1 VKCQHNYYS
10 KIEQKLSS
18 SFNFAFRYIDD
29 GLSLNNYKFGDFA
42 NHIYRIGLEIKDISD
57 TARCASY
64 IDLHL
69 KIDNEGLL
77 RTKFYD
83 KKDEFK
89 FPNVNFLF
97 VCSNI
102 PAALAYC
109 VYLSFDMIF
118 QRV

>member
-1 VKCQHNYYS
+1 V
-10 KIEQKLSS
+10 
-18 SFNFAFRYIDD
+18 
-29 GLSLNNYKFGDFA
+29 
-42 NHIYRIGLEIKDISD
+42 
-57 TARCASY
+57 
-64 IDLHL
+64 LHL

-109 VYLSFDMIF
+109 VYLTNSVENLTEIVFFYTCRLPVHIDLYITCIYYFNLLPLIKDIF
-118 QRV
+118 VIN